1 MKRRNIDE
9 IPYIEFTCLNIEFS
23 VLPPCV
29 TDHAYNMTGT
39 LNRRRPMYQH
49 RCNSH
54 FVNLLGLFYSVED
67 TCTFE

>member
-9 IPYIEFTCLNIEFS
+9 IPYIEFNFTGFS
-23 VLPPCV
+23 VLPPW

-49 RCNSH
+49 RYNSH

-67 TCTFE
+67 TRTFE

>member
-9 IPYIEFTCLNIEFS
+9 IPYIEFKYRVFRIT
-23 VLPPCV
+23 PW

-39 LNRRRPMYQH
+39 LNHRKPMYQH